1 MPAGRVTDRHVVVWA
16 AGLTVAL
23 GLAVAFLSA
32 PESGVSGPSSYSAA
46 AAGGRAAY
54 ETLAVLGHRLERS
67 YEPVASL
74 RVEPSQ
80 TTLIITGGLE
90 PSDGDRRALRSF
102 VEAGGEVLL
111 VGAQGAQFLGR
122 ETPIRPEATAKP
134 VRHRPLVPSALSAGV
149 TEITMRG
156 NAGSPGFGADYV
168 AIFAMTDDRPLV
180 TTARTG
186 AGRTTWWAAPTP
198 LANQDIADADNLRL
212 LLNVAGEPGARRIL
226 WDEHYHG
233 TSRSL
238 WSYLVGTPLPW
249 VGAQVTLLALAG
261 FFAYSRRNGPVRA
274 RASSPRTSP
283 LEFIQMLGE
292 MYRRAGARHAAVATA
307 RTRLLRAATSTT
319 GVPSGSSDHLIARAV
334 AARTGAEVA
343 EVETLL
349 ARSLDASTDPSTNG
363 ETALVL
369 ITALQQLTARLRGDA
384 PREATPATTS

>member
-1 MPAGRVTDRHVVVWA
+1 MPAGRVTDRQVVVGA
-16 AGLTVAL
+16 AGLTAAL
-23 GLAVAFLSA
+23 GLAVAFLGT
-32 PESGVSGPSSYSAA
+32 PESGVAGPSSYSAA
-46 AAGGRAAY
+46 AAGGKAAY

-74 RVEPSQ
+74 RVEPAQ

-111 VGAQGAQFLGR
+111 VGVAGAQWLDLQAAVRTDAGG
-122 ETPIRPEATAKP
+122 P

-149 TEITMRG
+149 SEITMRG
-156 NAGSPGFGADYV
+156 DAGSPRFGENYV
-168 AIFAMTDDRPLV
+168 AVFAVNDDRPLV
-180 TTARTG
+180 ATARRG
-186 AGRTTWWAAPTP
+186 AGRVTWWADPTP
-198 LANQDIADADNLRL
+198 LANLDIADADNLRL
-212 LLNVAGEPGARRIL
+212 LLNVAGTPGARRVL

-238 WSYLVGTPLPW
+238 WSYLVNTPLPW
-249 VGAQVTLLALAG
+249 AGAQLAVLAIAG
-261 FFAYSRRNGPVRA
+261 LVAYSRRSGPVRA

-283 LEFIQMLGE
+283 LEFIEMLGE

-334 AARTGAEVA
+334 AARTGAELA
-343 EVETLL
+343 EIETLL
-349 ARSLDASTDPSTNG
+349 AQSLDASTDPSTNG

-384 PREATPATTS
+384 PREAMPATTS